1 LKASAFEGFL
11 ARLYTDARLR
21 QQFLIQPEAVA
32 RGAGLDDE
40 AVQALVRVDR
50 EGLVLAARS
59 FAAKRAAHGAKRRR
73 WPTGLALIL
82 AAAFLLGA
90 TAVIA
95 QGYPARPVRMLVGFP
110 PGGGTDIMARVLAP
124 RLSEY
129 LGQQFVVENRP
140 GATTNIASD
149 MVAKSAPDGHTLL
162 FTTSALAINMSLYK
176 NLTFDALRDFAP
188 ISVFAESPNLLVA
201 HASAGANV
209 KELLAQARAKPGAM
223 NYSSAGAGTS
233 QHLAGELFKAR
244 TGVNIAH
251 IPYKGTAASLTAVI
265 AGEVHFSFANVPA
278 ILGHVRSGRIRAL
291 AVLSPKRSDLMP
303 DVPTMQEAGVNDVI
317 VPVWYALLAPA
328 ATPREIVKAL
338 NDATVRAARAPDLKQ
353 KMIDQGADPVGNT
366 PEEFAKLLREEVAR
380 WAEVVRVSG
389 AKAE

>member
-1 LKASAFEGFL
+1 MK
-11 ARLYTDARLR
+11 T
-21 QQFLIQPEAVA
+21 
-32 RGAGLDDE
+32 
-40 AVQALVRVDR
+40 
-50 EGLVLAARS
+50 LAALLLS
-59 FAAKRAAHGAKRRR
+59 VVSS
-73 WPTGLALIL
+73 LAM
-82 AAAFLLGA
+82 
-90 TAVIA
+90 A
-95 QGYPARPVRMLVGFP
+95 QSYPSRPVRLVVGFP
-110 PGGGTDIMARVLAP
+110 PGGGTDITARMLAP
-124 RLSEY
+124 KLSEY

-149 MVAKSAPDGHTLL
+149 LVAKSAPDGHTLL

-201 HASAGANV
+201 HQSAGASV
-209 KELLAQARAKPGAM
+209 KELLAQAKAQPGAM
-223 NYSSAGAGTS
+223 NYSSAGSGTT

-244 TGVNIAH
+244 TGTAIVH

-291 AVLSPKRSDLMP
+291 AVLAPKRSDLMP
-303 DVPTMQEAGVNDVI
+303 EVPTMEEAGVKDVI

-338 NDATVRAARAPDLKQ
+338 NDATVRAARDPGLKQ
-353 KMIDQGADPVGNT
+353 KLVEQGADPVGNT
-366 PEEFAKLLREEVAR
+366 PEEFGKLLREEVAR
-380 WAEVVRVSG
+380 WAEIVKISG

>member
-1 LKASAFEGFL
+1 MRFL
-11 ARLYTDARLR
+11 
-21 QQFLIQPEAVA
+21 LIS
-32 RGAGLDDE
+32 LL
-40 AVQALVRVDR
+40 ALV
-50 EGLVLAARS
+50 AI
-59 FAAKRAAHGAKRRR
+59 GAE
-73 WPTGLALIL
+73 
-82 AAAFLLGA
+82 
-90 TAVIA
+90 A
-95 QGYPARPVRMLVGFP
+95 QTYPARAVRMLVGFP

-124 RLSEY
+124 QLSQQ
-129 LGQQFVVENRP
+129 LGQPFVVENRP

-149 MVAKSAPDGHTLL
+149 MVAKSAPDGYTLL

-176 NLTFDALRDFAP
+176 NLTFDAVRDFAP
-188 ISVFAESPNLLVA
+188 VSVFAESPNLLVA
-201 HASAGANV
+201 HSSAGASV
-209 KELLAQARAKPGAM
+209 KELLAQAKAKPGSM

-244 TGVNIAH
+244 TGASIAH

-291 AVLSPKRSDLMP
+291 AVLAPKRSDLMP
-303 DVPTMQEAGVNDVI
+303 DVPTMEEAGVKDVI

-338 NDATVRAARAPDLKQ
+338 NDATVRAARDPGLKQ
-353 KMIDQGADPVGNT
+353 KMVEQGADPVGNT
-366 PEEFAKLLREEVAR
+366 PEEFGKLLREEVAR
-380 WAEVVRVSG
+380 WAEIVKISG